1 MTSEQPAPSDSA
13 DVDKSYKPQNRDRSI
28 RLGSVQ
34 GVPVLLSGSWFIVA
48 ALITVTFAPVVQD
61 RVLGIGSWAYA
72 VALIFALLLYVSVF
86 IHELSHTLV
95 ARSFGIPVL
104 GIRLNIFG
112 GLSEIAEAPATAWR
126 EFAISVAG
134 PAVSLLLGV
143 AGLGLERTF
152 APTGIVGVLLLQVTV
167 ANLFVG
173 FFNLL
178 PGLPLDGG
186 HVIRAV
192 LWGIT
197 GNAHRSTI
205 VACWA
210 GRVVSLIIVALPF
223 GLAGLS
229 GNNPSI
235 ITVVWCALIAG
246 FVWTGSSATLVQ
258 ERMAATVPTLSVAD
272 FVRPFVSVQADTP
285 LAVAMNQVFAA
296 NARSIVTTD
305 SSGEVVGIV
314 NEQAVTAVPI
324 DRRPW
329 VDVASVARRVDDRS
343 VVAYDLVGEAM
354 LADLRTKAQ
363 QDFLVR
369 DSAGQLV
376 GVLVVA
382 DVETRMETAR
392 KGKKD
397 RTNLGF
403 YE

>member
-1 MTSEQPAPSDSA
+1 VDNSD
-13 DVDKSYKPQNRDRSI
+13 KTQNRDRSI
-28 RLGSVQ
+28 RLGSIQ

-61 RVLGIGSWAYA
+61 RVPGIGGWAYA
-72 VALIFALLLYVSVF
+72 VAFIFALLLYVSVF

-134 PAVSLLLGV
+134 PAVSLALGV

-152 APTGIVGVLLLQVTV
+152 SPTGIVGVLLLQVTV

-210 GRVVSLIIVALPF
+210 GRVVSLIIIALPF
-223 GLAGLS
+223 GLASLS

-235 ITVVWCALIAG
+235 LTVVWCALIAG
-246 FVWTGSSATLVQ
+246 FVWTGSSATLAQ
-258 ERMAATVPTLSVAD
+258 ERLRAAIPTLSVAD
-272 FVRPFVSVQADTP
+272 FVRPCVSVQADTP
-285 LAVAMNQVFAA
+285 LAVAMNQVFVA
-296 NARSIVTTD
+296 NAQSIVTTD
-305 SSGEVVGIV
+305 SAGEVVGIV
-314 NEQAVTAVPI
+314 NEQSVAAVPI
-324 DRRPW
+324 ERRPW
-329 VDVASVARRVDDRS
+329 VDVASVARRVDDQS
-343 VVAYDLVGEAM
+343 VIEYDLVGEV
-354 LADLRTKAQ
+354 LLTELRAKAR

-369 DSAGQLV
+369 DSSGQLV

-382 DVETRMETAR
+382 DVESRMETAR
-392 KGKKD
+392 KGRKARD
-397 RTNLGF
+397 
-403 YE
+403 

>member
-1 MTSEQPAPSDSA
+1 MTSEQPLPSDSV
-13 DVDKSYKPQNRDRSI
+13 DVDKAPKPENRDRSI
-28 RLGSVQ
+28 RLGSIR

-48 ALITVTFAPVVQD
+48 ALITVTFAPVVQE
-61 RVLGIGSWAYA
+61 RVPSIGSWAY
-72 VALIFALLLYVSVF
+72 VVSLVFALLLYASVF

-95 ARSFGIPVL
+95 AQSFGMPVL

-112 GLSEIAEAPATAWR
+112 GLSEIAESPSTAWR

-134 PAVSLLLGV
+134 PAVSLALGV

-152 APTGIVGVLLLQVTV
+152 SPTGIVGVLLLQVTV

-186 HVIRAV
+186 HVMRAV

-210 GRVVSLIIVALPF
+210 GRVVALAIVALPF

-235 ITVVWCALIAG
+235 ITVAWCALIAG
-246 FVWTGSSATLVQ
+246 FVWIGSSATLTQ
-258 ERMAATVPTLSVAD
+258 ERLTAAVGTLSVAD
-272 FVRPFVSVQADTP
+272 FVRPFVSVQADAP

-296 NARSIVTTD
+296 NARAIVTTD
-305 SSGEVVGIV
+305 SAGVVVGLV
-314 NEQAVTAVPI
+314 NEQAVAAVPI

-329 VDVASVARRVDDRS
+329 VDVASVARRVDAQS
-343 VVAYDLVGEAM
+343 VIGYDLKGEEM
-354 LADLRTKAQ
+354 LAALRAKAK
-363 QDFLVR
+363 QDFLVL
-369 DSAGQLV
+369 DSTGQLV

-392 KGKKD
+392 KGRKP
-397 RTNLGF
+397 RH
-403 YE
+403 